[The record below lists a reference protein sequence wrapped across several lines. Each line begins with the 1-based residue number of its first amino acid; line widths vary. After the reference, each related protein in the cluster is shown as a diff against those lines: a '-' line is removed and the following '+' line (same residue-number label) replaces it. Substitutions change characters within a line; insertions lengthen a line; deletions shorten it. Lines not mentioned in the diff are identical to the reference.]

1 VTTSISSETKEVL
14 RTLIQEKR
22 PTPTQLMEELQNKLP
37 YRDIRDALALML
49 DEGEV
54 RMSADRSLSLAA

>member
-1 VTTSISSETKEVL
+1 MTTFISPETKETL
-14 RTLIQEKR
+14 RALIERKQ
-22 PTPTQLMEELQNKLP
+22 PTPTQLMEELQDKLP
-37 YRDIRDALALML
+37 YRDVRDALALML